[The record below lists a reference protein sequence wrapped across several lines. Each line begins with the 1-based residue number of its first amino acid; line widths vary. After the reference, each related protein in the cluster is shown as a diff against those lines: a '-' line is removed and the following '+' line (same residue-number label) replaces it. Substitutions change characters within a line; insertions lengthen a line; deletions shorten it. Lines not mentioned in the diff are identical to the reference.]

1 MTNKLYV
8 GNLSYQV
15 SEKDLEE
22 LFSKAGTVESVK
34 IITDTYSGQSRGF
47 GFVEMSSNEEA
58 KEAINKFNGYSLKDR
73 EIVVSEARP
82 KREGGPKGRGPRE
95 GRGRRAY

>member
-1 MTNKLYV
+1 MANKLYI

-22 LFSKAGTVESVK
+22 LFSKAGTVESVR

-47 GFVEMSSNEEA
+47 GFVEMSNSEEA
-58 KEAINKFNGYSLKDR
+58 KEAISKFNGYSFKDR

-82 KREGGPKGRGPRE
+82 KREGTRRGRGPRE
-95 GRGRRAY
+95 GGGRRAY